1 MKKSRYKKLTNC
13 TIDELADMV
22 DDLEN
27 ISIHC
32 LKEKKLSMRRLVLTQ
47 IPAGIGENSQT
58 SFGVKSLASQPPQDG
73 CYNTSARKLCV
84 VRCTTVSG

>member
-32 LKEKKLSMRRLVLTQ
+32 LKEKKLSMRKLVLTQ
-47 IPAGIGENSQT
+47 IHDVKKEIENRL
-58 SFGVKSLASQPPQDG
+58 K
-73 CYNTSARKLCV
+73 K
-84 VRCTTVSG
+84 

>member
-47 IPAGIGENSQT
+47 IHD
-58 SFGVKSLASQPPQDG
+58 VKKEIEKRLKKQ
-73 CYNTSARKLCV
+73 YNKPYANRSSRFNKFWQRHCV
-84 VRCTTVSG
+84 